1 MTPKNPRSC
10 HAELVEA
17 SRFLGFSTY
26 AKLSLAGRTKSGS
39 LLSRQQGL
47 STVKVITP
55 PGARVIS
62 SSLTF
67 MLCKGKS

>member
-26 AKLSLAGRTKSGS
+26 AKLFLAGRTKSGS

-55 PGARVIS
+55 PRGTRDILFINLHA
-62 SSLTF
+62 LQ
-67 MLCKGKS
+67 G